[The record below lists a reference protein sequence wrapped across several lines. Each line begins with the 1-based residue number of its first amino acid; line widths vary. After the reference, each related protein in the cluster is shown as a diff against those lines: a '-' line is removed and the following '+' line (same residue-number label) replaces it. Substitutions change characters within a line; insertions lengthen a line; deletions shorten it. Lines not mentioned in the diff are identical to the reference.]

1 MKRILIVCIFLALV
15 ISLSPVLAQDNA
27 SAVSSDTAADEA
39 YINITVSDE
48 IVVDEPLELSY
59 RTLNFEPICANLSVY
74 IDGEFCRDVDISNS
88 TSGIIHL
95 NPKSHE
101 IGKHVCK
108 VVFSGS
114 ELFKPFNRTLEYSVT
129 NISCILKDLYEADEA
144 IEVKL
149 PGDAVGTVTVT
160 INQSTTRYDL
170 KRENATKIIARSL
183 QYFSYGKYDV
193 EITYSGN
200 YPGMT
205 KRATVY
211 RDFQLKLSGHDF
223 PEISKHSTV
232 LIDCGFNDFS
242 LFIDG
247 VEVDCIEE
255 VITDDDDILFCDYF
269 IAFNKLSLCEGYHS
283 LELRVAPSEYHH
295 AKTLK
300 ETFHVKYSYLA
311 DSKSALVN
319 SVYPITFIFPD
330 NVAGNLS
337 VYAKVSDENYTLV
350 GCSEIINST
359 ASVNCTFTKT
369 GTNHIMAV
377 YDTNYGKGE
386 THASFDIAA
395 AEISFDT
402 TIGVDRYYGEDF
414 TLNAGEG
421 VFGNF
426 SVYINGKLYKSQNIT
441 GPTSQIRVPNVFE
454 SAGKYVITAAYDTN
468 YGSANRSTNEI
479 TVTDAEGIA
488 FTDGGYDMT
497 IYYGADDVK
506 ANKRYGNVKL
516 ETYWGHTMVQKNY
529 TVTYK
534 IGKQSFSVKTD
545 REGFATLKVPNTIT
559 PGTYV
564 VSINYKGVKI
574 SKKLIVKQVLTL
586 KSQAVKRSAKKL
598 TLQATLKG
606 KTALKYKQVTFKFN
620 GKVYRAKTNSK
631 GIAKVTVPKSVLSKL
646 KVGKRIT
653 YQVTY
658 LKNTVK
664 RTAVV
669 KR

>member
-1 MKRILIVCIFLALV
+1 MFV
-15 ISLSPVLAQDNA
+15 SPVLAQDN
-27 SAVSSDTAADEA
+27 STDVSSGVDNAADEA
-39 YINITVSDE
+39 YVNITVSDE

-59 RTLNFEPICANLSVY
+59 RTLNFDGVCANLSVY

-88 TSGIIHL
+88 TSGTVHL

-101 IGKHVCK
+101 IGMHVCK

-114 ELFKPFNRTLEYSVT
+114 ERFKPFNRTLEYSVT
-129 NISCILKDLYEADEA
+129 NISCVLKDVYEAYDA
-144 IEVKL
+144 IEIKL
-149 PGDAVGTVTVT
+149 PGDAVGTVTVRV
-160 INQSTTRYDL
+160 NQSTITYDL

-183 QYFSYGKYDV
+183 QYFNYGKYDV
-193 EITYSGN
+193 EISYSGN
-200 YPGMT
+200 YPNMT
-205 KRATVY
+205 KRATIY
-211 RDFQLKLSGHDF
+211 RDFNLRLEGYEF
-223 PEISKHSTV
+223 PEISKYSKV
-232 LIDCGFNDFS
+232 LIDGAFDDLS

-247 VEVDCIEE
+247 VEVDCIDE
-255 VITDDDDILFCDYF
+255 VITDDEDILICDNF
-269 IAFNKLSLCEGYHS
+269 IAFNRLSLCEGYHT
-283 LELRVAPSEYHH
+283 LELRVAPNEYHH

-300 ETFHVKYSYLA
+300 ETFHVKYPYLA

-319 SVYPITFIFPD
+319 SAYPITFIFPD

-350 GCSEIINST
+350 GSSQIINNT
-359 ASVNCTFTKT
+359 AKVNYTFTKT
-369 GTNHIMAV
+369 GTHHIMAV

-386 THASFDIAA
+386 AHASFEIAA
-395 AEISFDT
+395 AQISFDT
-402 TIGVDRYYGEDF
+402 TIGESQYYFEDF

-426 SVYINGKLYKSQNIT
+426 SVYINGKLFKRQSIT
-441 GPTSQIRVPNVFE
+441 GPTSQIRVSNVFE
-454 SAGKYVITAAYDTN
+454 RAGVYVITAAYDTN
-468 YGSANRSTNEI
+468 YGSANRSTNGI
-479 TVTDAEGIA
+479 TVTDAEGIS
-488 FTDGGYDMT
+488 FTDAGYDMT
-497 IYYGADDVK
+497 IYYGDDDVK
-506 ANKRYGNVKL
+506 SNKRYGNVRL
-516 ETYWGHTMVQKNY
+516 ETYWGHTMAHKNY

-545 REGFATLKVPNTIT
+545 KEGFATLKVPNTIT

-564 VSINYKGVKI
+564 ISINYNGVKI
-574 SKKLIVKQVLTL
+574 SKKLIVKQVLKL
-586 KSQAVKRSAKKL
+586 NSQTVKRSAKKL

-620 GKVYRAKTNSK
+620 GKVYRTKTNSK